1 MGSEAIIHKIEEKA
15 RLAVEEIHLEGS
27 RKVGEAKAKILA
39 AAQENAK
46 KIKDRVEDE
55 KLDITRR
62 EQRKASMQIRQNT
75 LGAKRRVIDRAFES
89 ATEKLCELEGEEWE
103 ALMTRLVIRE
113 CMPGNVLLHVNKRDM
128 ERLGGDAGNLIEK
141 LKNGPGLLQVWS
153 KALTEKH
160 GVPCS
165 LSLSKQP
172 ESFCGGILFEGQDYD
187 VDASFEMLLRDV
199 RERHEFE
206 IAGILFGVGDETD
219 AKN

>member
-103 ALMTRLVIRE
+103 ALMT
-113 CMPGNVLLHVNKRDM
+113 
-128 ERLGGDAGNLIEK
+128 
-141 LKNGPGLLQVWS
+141 
-153 KALTEKH
+153 
-160 GVPCS
+160 
-165 LSLSKQP
+165 LSLIHISRQQ
-172 ESFCGGILFEGQDYD
+172 SHFRISDCAAAVIVRMQGDDY
-187 VDASFEMLLRDV
+187 VFPVL
-199 RERHEFE
+199 
-206 IAGILFGVGDETD
+206 
-219 AKN
+219 